1 MERERAQSPI
11 TYAGKIKAP
20 TLILAN
26 TGDYRVPITQSY
38 KLFHALRAAGVTSRF
53 VAYPIN
59 AHNASD
65 PVRQRDVLERW
76 VGWFERYLNETPPP
90 GGRGGR

>member
-1 MERERAQSPI
+1 
-11 TYAGKIKAP
+11 
-20 TLILAN
+20 
-26 TGDYRVPITQSY
+26 
-38 KLFHALRAAGVTSRF
+38 

-76 VGWFERYLNETPPP
+76 VGWFERYLNETPPA